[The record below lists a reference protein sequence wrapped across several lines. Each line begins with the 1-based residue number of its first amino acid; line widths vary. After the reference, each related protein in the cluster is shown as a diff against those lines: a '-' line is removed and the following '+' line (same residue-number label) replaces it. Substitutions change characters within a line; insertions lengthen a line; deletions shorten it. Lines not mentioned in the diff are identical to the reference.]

1 MDLETIYCKLLY
13 NRDRSFISLVEADPS
28 HFLCTYKTHCFAL
41 CHCCDFDAC
50 DCEMTCPNNCTCFH
64 DQSWSTNVVE
74 CSAGGYTDMP
84 TNIPMDTTEL
94 FIDGNDL
101 GELSGHSFIGR
112 KNLRTLYANN
122 SNIQVVYNTSFIG
135 LRRLTT
141 LHLENNKIGRFLGH
155 ELVGLDSLRE
165 LYLHNNRIS
174 FIDNRT
180 FVELRKLEVLR
191 LDNNKLM
198 MFQVWQLAI
207 NPYLVEI
214 GLADN
219 MWSCECNFL
228 QRLREYLDTNAD
240 KIFDSHRIVCIN
252 DNSLTNVLKE
262 RSAAKCALNDGVIT
276 TVAQTAENIENI
288 LPVLLAASCAFVGF
302 FGMILGI
309 FCYRR
314 ELIGW
319 WQSTCLAGLCYKS
332 TSFHHPDEF
341 DKERLY
347 DAYISY
353 SLQDE
358 HFVNQILAN
367 TLENNV
373 GYRLCLHY
381 RDFNVNSYVADTIV
395 EAVESS
401 RRTLIVLSRNF
412 LYNEWSRFEVKSAI
426 HECVKRRRKLVFIL
440 YGELPQRDIDA
451 DMRIYL
457 RSSTCIEWDDK
468 KFWQKLRIAMPN
480 VRSVGGSGRGAGNNC
495 LAKRS
500 AVNIYATS
508 TGQQPHHAFSNTLG
522 RMGAAPGAHLEYNS
536 QHHHHQGG
544 GGGTVGRRLP
554 GGPVDCNNYATIND
568 CGRNC
573 DKYESVLCKY
583 STSNERHRSQQL
595 PQQQHQL
602 PVQPPLTPG
611 LHHVAKTLERR
622 QQHLSHM
629 HHEYAVPSNLMED
642 ELYADYGPP
651 LAAVVAA
658 REQFSLGRVG
668 AAVSSSNASS
678 IESCSGDVPA
688 SAAEVMEGGAGDSSP
703 SNVFSFNSSQNCNNC
718 NNSNC
723 AGDETCTAIAVSLK
737 SIHAIAGD
745 NNNGSCIDRRQA
757 QSLWA

>member
-28 HFLCTYKTHCFAL
+28 HFLCTYKTHCFAI

-50 DCEMTCPNNCTCFH
+50 DCEMTCPTNCTCFH

-122 SNIQVVYNTSFIG
+122 SNIQGIYNTSFIG
-135 LRRLTT
+135 LRRLTV
-141 LHLENNKIGRFLGH
+141 LHLENNKIGRMLGH

-174 FIDNRT
+174 YIDNRT
-180 FVELRKLEVLR
+180 FAELRKLEVLR

-198 MFQVWQLAI
+198 TFQVWQLAI

-228 QRLREYLDTNAD
+228 QRLREYLDTNAE
-240 KIFDSHRIVCIN
+240 KIFDSHRILCIN
-252 DNSLTNVLKE
+252 DNTLTNVLNE
-262 RSAAKCALNDGVIT
+262 RSEAKCALTDGVIT
-276 TVAQTAENIENI
+276 TVAQTAENIETI
-288 LPVLLAASCAFVGF
+288 LPLLLAASCAFVGF
-302 FGMILGI
+302 FGMILGL

-314 ELIGW
+314 ELTGW
-319 WQSTCLAGLCYKS
+319 WQSTCLSALCYKS

-381 RDFNVNSYVADTIV
+381 RDFNMNSYVADTIV

-401 RRTLIVLSRNF
+401 RRTLLVLSRNF

-451 DMRIYL
+451 DMRMYL
-457 RSSTCIEWDDK
+457 RTSTCIEWDDK

-480 VRSVGGSGRGAGNNC
+480 VRDVGGNGRGGGNNC

-508 TGQQPHHAFSNTLG
+508 TGQQPHHAFGGTMS
-522 RMGAAPGAHLEYNS
+522 RMPPPGAHHQQDYNN
-536 QHHHHQGG
+536 HQVM
-544 GGGTVGRRLP
+544 GGTVGRRP

-595 PQQQHQL
+595 PQQPQTL
-602 PVQPPLTPG
+602 PMPPSQLTPG

-622 QQHLSHM
+622 QQHMNHV

-651 LAAVVAA
+651 SAVVAA
-658 REQFSLGRVG
+658 REQFALSRVG
-668 AAVSSSNASS
+668 GTVSSSNASS

-688 SAAEVMEGGAGDSSP
+688 SAGEVGVGGGGGGSSP

-737 SIHAIAGD
+737 SIVGE
-745 NNNGSCIDRRQA
+745 NNNSGCVDRRQA